1 MRASEFTVPE
11 IGINV
16 RSDGDIDYADL
27 IVDGKKKLETRNSDS
42 LRPYVGKRVSIVKTG
57 KGRAYAIGVATVGEP
72 IEADEEQFRKLE
84 KEHLV
89 PAGSKFDIQPGS
101 SKFLYPMLN
110 PKRYERPREVGHGIV
125 SRKVF
130 VEADTEQFT
139 FNQPRHMLNIP
150 ELIKRGAIFV
160 THPHGPDGWET
171 DRPDWDFS
179 LITLQNVLQKSP
191 DWVVD
196 YKKYITKD
204 KKLTQNFINKLSDQK
219 YQQILWSI
227 QKLGIPDNVA
237 FLDKQGVAEGGA
249 ETSWSDGTEKITLQD
264 ILELTKHIKQIN
276 LPIDNNLK
284 SKLIHWDGNPEEIE
298 RINQVT
304 VSNQF
309 PILVMLDGQGQID
322 WILDGNHR
330 LHKAIKSQAKTI
342 PAKLI
347 KPSDLDDKAKRVFHI
362 KEQDSGNEGINGIPA
377 WRIRFRRFKDMPSY
391 MPEREGKV
399 YLMPTDH
406 SALRTFGNL
415 TGKDDEKI
423 TQMPTEAYLVSGDA
437 MVGDMS
443 IINAISKETKTTNN
457 QDRIEQLKKL
467 YLNYRVPYS
476 QYKPGMYKYPEI
488 LADPS
493 QLQKLDKAVVYDR
506 NTGEIVIKDK
516 KAFLDK
522 QGVAEASGY
531 IPSNAQK
538 NDPRFKTALTVDVKP
553 DSIKKNA
560 KAFNSKVSR
569 AGIPPK
575 LNTNGKF

>member
-16 RSDGDIDYADL
+16 RSDGNIDYADL

-72 IEADEEQFRKLE
+72 IVADEEEFRKLE

-130 VEADTEQFT
+130 VEADNEQFT

-237 FLDKQGVAEGGA
+237 FLDKQEVRED
-249 ETSWSDGTEKITLQD
+249 T
-264 ILELTKHIKQIN
+264 
-276 LPIDNNLK
+276 
-284 SKLIHWDGNPEEIE
+284 
-298 RINQVT
+298 
-304 VSNQF
+304 
-309 PILVMLDGQGQID
+309 
-322 WILDGNHR
+322 
-330 LHKAIKSQAKTI
+330 
-342 PAKLI
+342 
-347 KPSDLDDKAKRVFHI
+347 
-362 KEQDSGNEGINGIPA
+362 NGIPA

-443 IINAISKETKTTNN
+443 IINAISKETKTNKDEN
-457 QDRIEQLKKL
+457 RIEQLKKL
-467 YLNYRVPYS
+467 YLNTRVPYS
-476 QYKPGMYKYPEI
+476 QYKPSMFKYPEI

-493 QLQKLDKAVVYDR
+493 QIQKLDKAVVYDK

-516 KAFLDK
+516 KK
-522 QGVAEASGY
+522 
-531 IPSNAQK
+531 
-538 NDPRFKTALTVDVKP
+538 
-553 DSIKKNA
+553 
-560 KAFNSKVSR
+560 
-569 AGIPPK
+569 
-575 LNTNGKF
+575 

>member
-16 RSDGDIDYADL
+16 RNDGEIDYADL

-72 IEADEEQFRKLE
+72 IEVDEKEFRKLE

-130 VEADTEQFT
+130 VED
-139 FNQPRHMLNIP
+139 
-150 ELIKRGAIFV
+150 
-160 THPHGPDGWET
+160 
-171 DRPDWDFS
+171 
-179 LITLQNVLQKSP
+179 
-191 DWVVD
+191 
-196 YKKYITKD
+196 
-204 KKLTQNFINKLSDQK
+204 
-219 YQQILWSI
+219 
-227 QKLGIPDNVA
+227 
-237 FLDKQGVAEGGA
+237 
-249 ETSWSDGTEKITLQD
+249 
-264 ILELTKHIKQIN
+264 
-276 LPIDNNLK
+276 
-284 SKLIHWDGNPEEIE
+284 
-298 RINQVT
+298 
-304 VSNQF
+304 
-309 PILVMLDGQGQID
+309 
-322 WILDGNHR
+322 
-330 LHKAIKSQAKTI
+330 
-342 PAKLI
+342 
-347 KPSDLDDKAKRVFHI
+347 
-362 KEQDSGNEGINGIPA
+362 DSGKLA
-377 WRIRFRRFKDMPSY
+377 WRIRFRRFKGMPSY

-443 IINAISKETKTTNN
+443 IINAISRETKTTNN

-488 LADPS
+488 LAEPS
-493 QLQKLDKAVVYDR
+493 QIQKLDKAVVYDR

-516 KAFLDK
+516 
-522 QGVAEASGY
+522 
-531 IPSNAQK
+531 
-538 NDPRFKTALTVDVKP
+538 
-553 DSIKKNA
+553 
-560 KAFNSKVSR
+560 
-569 AGIPPK
+569 
-575 LNTNGKF
+575 